1 MDHRIRNIDA
11 KYTQLEKR
19 HGNDKI
25 QNLIREMGEFS
36 ETNTRFWQ
44 VIQFYIQR
52 AVNRDIFL

>member
-36 ETNTRFWQ
+36 ETNTRF
-44 VIQFYIQR
+44 
-52 AVNRDIFL
+52 